1 MPYLWFQETEEH
13 ETPRQRFHLDVFV
26 PRGHAEGRIAAALA
40 AGGVVVSEEDGF
52 TMLADP
58 DGNKAC
64 VYLSA

>member
-13 ETPRQRFHLDVFV
+13 DTPRQRFHLDVFV
-26 PRGHAEGRIAAALA
+26 PAGARPARIAAALD

-52 TMLADP
+52 TVLADA